1 MALSLARSAGPP
13 PEVQLDAVKEQEQK
27 PEPRQEQKQKEKPAA
42 APAPAPPPAPAPV
55 PAPRPAAAPPSDRPF
70 QLAVEPPPA
79 EGGRWRVRLTGA
91 GMEETASQP
100 AAAARRT
107 RYGCQLAVQPEDG
120 RWRVRITTN
129 DAAEQPKQTAT
140 AERMEK
146 LMAGIQDAQARIQAL
161 QGQAPARAEPPAN
174 PRVTSLA
181 NEDEMMMSGSPRGP
195 TGARNLFAPTGV
207 AGEKVKITVKQPQRE
222 SKPQKQQSQPKPKKQ
237 KEPKAA
243 PVETSPPGV
252 GYSQECSF
260 KALQLPVGEE
270 GWDGPR
276 AALSAAVP
284 SSSVSSWAAA
294 KAVAVGGKRE
304 AAAGAN
310 EYVGWETQGEDA
322 AAKTKKARA
331 DAQARAEK
339 AATAASAAAVAA
351 AKGSSQKIA
360 SPEVG
365 EWVKTAK
372 AEAEAALVGDAAFA
386 ASPKMLA
393 PSPLRDGPA
402 AFDAP
407 APVSND
413 YAAAATGELRQP
425 SLFADD
431 AEAAELA
438 KEIAEEQVAG
448 WVQKQQAAEMALQ
461 AKQIAAVQ
469 VASWIEKQDASASGA
484 DAAFAAAPKMLAP
497 SPLRDGPAAFD
508 APAPVRNDY
517 AAAATGELRQ
527 PSLFEDSPA
536 SKAKSE
542 KARNAEHDT
551 PRTAQKRAEVLANV
565 LKAQAKTT
573 PPKGAQ
579 R

>member
-1 MALSLARSAGPP
+1 MALSTAGSAGPP

-27 PEPRQEQKQKEKPAA
+27 PEPRQKHKQKKKPAA
-42 APAPAPPPAPAPV
+42 APAPAPA

-129 DAAEQPKQTAT
+129 DAAEPKQAAT

-161 QGQAPARAEPPAN
+161 QGQAPAPAPAPARAEPPAN
-174 PRVTSLA
+174 PRVNSLA
-181 NEDEMMMSGSPRGP
+181 NEDETMMSGSPRGP

-243 PVETSPPGV
+243 PVETSPPSV
-252 GYSQECSF
+252 GYSQECTF

-284 SSSVSSWAAA
+284 SSSVSSWGAA
-294 KAVAVGGKRE
+294 KAVAAGGKRE

-331 DAQARAEK
+331 DAQARAEAAAAK
-339 AATAASAAAVAA
+339 AAGAAVAAA
-351 AKGSSQKIA
+351 AKGSSQKIV

-407 APVSND
+407 APVPND

-431 AEAAELA
+431 AEAAKLA

-448 WVQKQQAAEMALQ
+448 WVQKQQAAEMAQQ
-461 AKQIAAVQ
+461 AKQIAEVQ
-469 VASWIEKQDASASGA
+469 VASWVEKQDAGASGA

-517 AAAATGELRQ
+517 AAAATGDLRQ

-573 PPKGAQ
+573 PPQGAQ